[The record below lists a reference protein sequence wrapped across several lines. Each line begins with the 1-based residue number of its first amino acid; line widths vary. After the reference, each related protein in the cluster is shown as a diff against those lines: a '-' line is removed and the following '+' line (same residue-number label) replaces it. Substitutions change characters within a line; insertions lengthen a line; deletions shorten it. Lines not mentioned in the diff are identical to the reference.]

1 MSYASIVKC
10 EITTVFSSGVGS
22 AKSNICNISSVVDV
36 HTRMHLFKVMR
47 SCVDLVL
54 CTVCN
59 PFFNEKINKILN
71 VKKKPGK
78 YKKNLLGSTEVYNTL
93 NKSIK

>member
-36 HTRMHLFKVMR
+36 HTRKHLFKVMR
-47 SCVDLVL
+47 SCASVVL

-59 PFFNEKINKILN
+59 PFFNEKIYKILN
-71 VKKKPGK
+71 VKTTGK
-78 YKKNLLGSTEVYNTL
+78 ISEEPAREHGGLQYIE
-93 NKSIK
+93 